1 MSAKWQLDAAMLS
14 RPVDLTP
21 LVTMSR
27 THADHFL
34 EDKTLHR
41 LVTLLNDSNENKS
54 NRDTKLDILNI
65 LANVALS
72 GRAVSEVR
80 AALQGV
86 SEWFD
91 QYISQEE
98 SIPGEEP
105 ELNKIMVLL
114 LARCWDYKLKTEDV
128 LELTQGN
135 RKIALCTTVGLLED
149 GETYSTELRQ
159 KQKPSQG
166 KMGQWEHELVC
177 QRYEKPLMLQICRL
191 LRGFTHPGT
200 YFEASEQEL
209 ALFSVERF
217 ADEMD
222 TLLEITLRS
231 NLVEKLSKALYKCL
245 FEDEDE
251 EEEIDES
258 KLDRYGQLEE
268 YDHIAVASVHAF
280 LQNLYF
286 YSTQR
291 TEEFRR
297 HLLMETLLIPRL
309 ILPYLDRCVI
319 HATILNT
326 RAEAYRDMLEG
337 DMVAEMALHNPQL
350 VKGMA
355 ASLRT
360 LIIASFRAPS
370 TQFVMTLLRRLNP
383 TSQILRASAFCRYH
397 DYIFAL
403 ICMLNINMGAL
414 DISRKDGSN
423 EDAFAL
429 EMLQELAQVYFSM
442 DREKQAR
449 VVKRL
454 MYSGALPLS
463 RDTSSYATMMSVV
476 DGGFAG
482 QFNYADAK
490 GLNTTMTPV
499 DIEDQEFVNSRAEA
513 KRAHLERLSYLRRVD
528 DQERAEAIAEV
539 TAGQGNVGGAGNSG
553 AEPKVSAFQ
562 IAVSVANASDSKSG
576 GNAGGDSKNLGGESK
591 ANAAAAANKFRL
603 LGDLPSLGGGGSNRA
618 DAGTLQQDAEVA
630 LNLELHKNK
639 MQFMKNAP
647 AGADA
652 KEDARSKVDANIPR
666 EFLCA
671 INGHVMKDP
680 VRSNRTGLVYERAT
694 IELWLATRGA
704 VCPITNEPLEKS
716 DLVPEDELRTRI
728 KRYHIQQMTMQRQA
742 STSVG
747 GNDDDLYDF

>member
-1 MSAKWQLDAAMLS
+1 
-14 RPVDLTP
+14 
-21 LVTMSR
+21 MSR
-27 THADHFL
+27 THADNFL

-41 LVTLLNDSNENKS
+41 LVQLLNDANENKS

-72 GRAVSEVR
+72 TRAVSEVR

-91 QYISQEE
+91 EYISQEE
-98 SIPGEEP
+98 QIPGEEP

-114 LARCWDYKLKTEDV
+114 LARCWEYKLKTEDV

-149 GETYSTELRQ
+149 GETYSTELKQ
-159 KQKPSQG
+159 KQKPGQG

-209 ALFSVERF
+209 ALYSVERF
-217 ADEMD
+217 AGEMD

-245 FEDEDE
+245 FEDEDEE

-383 TSQILRASAFCRYH
+383 TSQILRASTFCRYH

-414 DISRKDGSN
+414 DISRKDGSH

-429 EMLQELAQVYFSM
+429 EMLHELTQVFNSM

-463 RDTSSYATMMSVV
+463 RDTSSYATMMSIV

-490 GLNTTMTPV
+490 LSSTMTPAN
-499 DIEDQEFVNSRAEA
+499 IEDQEFENSRAEA
-513 KRAHLERLSYLRRVD
+513 KRAHMERMSYLKRVD

-539 TAGQGNVGGAGNSG
+539 TAHSNAAGGAG

-576 GNAGGDSKNLGGESK
+576 GESKSSGADSK
-591 ANAAAAANKFRL
+591 ANAASAANKFRL
-603 LGDLPSLGGGGSNRA
+603 LGDLPSLNVGGGNRM
-618 DAGTLQQDAEVA
+618 DSGTLQQDAEVA

-639 MQFMKNAP
+639 MQFMKNVSAP
-647 AGADA
+647 ADA
-652 KEDARSKVDANIPR
+652 KDDARSKFDPSIPK

-704 VCPITNEPLEKS
+704 VCPITNEPLVSS
-716 DLVPEDELRTRI
+716 DLISDDELRTRI
-728 KRYHIQQMTMQRQA
+728 KRYHIQQITMQRQ
-742 STSVG
+742 TSSNVG
-747 GNDDDLYDF
+747 GADDDLYDF